1 MQPCT
6 SLPVSFTHHVS
17 RIILRNLLSSVL
29 ASHPNLPIT
38 HCFRRSP
45 FNPALVASSQSSF
58 ARAASSLRADFPGP
72 SFGPCRFTSLTRCSF
87 VTAPHFKSLFGS
99 KLQYFGIMITVPYGV
114 TFTVNF
120 NNNG

>member
-1 MQPCT
+1 MQPCN

-45 FNPALVASSQSSF
+45 FNPALVASS
-58 ARAASSLRADFPGP
+58 LRADFPGL
-72 SFGPCRFTSLTRCSF
+72 SFGPCRFTSLTRCSL

-99 KLQYFGIMITVPYGV
+99 KLQYFGIMIT
-114 TFTVNF
+114 
-120 NNNG
+120 